1 MQEYSTMGS
10 YVYNQIDFEHP
21 SFLFILEDK
30 LKGLLG
36 GPFFYN
42 SYLKTFGLNGSER
55 VLDFG
60 CGGGTGS
67 VCLAKLLNTSG
78 ELTCVDVS
86 KYWIDKA
93 RHRLRRYGN
102 AKCLVGDIGELDIP
116 ESSFDVIS
124 IIHVVHDI
132 APTQR
137 QSVTDRLAS
146 LLDRHGKLFIRE
158 PIKESHGMPVAE
170 IVTLLTNSGLSETQA
185 NVSKSEYRGIFGYEN

>member
-1 MQEYSTMGS
+1 MGS
-10 YVYNQIDFEHP
+10 YIYKQIDFEHP

-30 LKGLLG
+30 LKALLG

-67 VCLAKLLNTSG
+67 VCLARFLNTSG

-93 RHRLRRYGN
+93 RKRLKRYSN
-102 AKCLVGDIGELDIP
+102 AKCLVGDIRELDIS
-116 ESSFDVIS
+116 ENRFDVIS
-124 IIHVVHDI
+124 IIHVIHDI
-132 APTQR
+132 APAER

-158 PIKESHGMPVAE
+158 PIRESHGMPVSE
-170 IVTLLTNSGLSETQA
+170 IVTRLTNSGLTEVQA
-185 NVSKSEYRGIFGYEN
+185 NLGKSEYRGIFGYQN

>member
-1 MQEYSTMGS
+1 MGN
-10 YVYNQIDFEHP
+10 YVYKQIDFEHP

-42 SYLKTFGLNGSER
+42 SYFKTFGLNGSEI

-60 CGGGTGS
+60 CGGGAGS

-102 AKCLVGDIGELDIP
+102 AKCLVGDIRELDIHD
-116 ESSFDVIS
+116 SSFDVIS
-124 IIHVVHDI
+124 IIHVIHDI
-132 APTQR
+132 APTER

-158 PIKESHGMPVAE
+158 PIKESHGMPVSE